1 MRAGLARVAGVA
13 AVLAVLGTT
22 SPATGELLYV
32 TEGNNLRRIDLA
44 SLDGPGP
51 TRTDVLVEHASRGE
65 EAGARSRHTDPRRRD
80 VNGMV
85 CRLPDGSGR
94 FVAGEDTG
102 QPTPPPGWGVF
113 TADGRPVGKLTA
125 TYFVEQGE
133 PYGCGFD
140 AQGRLFTTELGNVGF
155 GRPRGQLILWYP
167 PFARFPGP
175 PGAYPDTT
183 ATSGNFCK
191 LATDIGNA
199 IGLAID
205 DRGRVYV
212 ASSGRG
218 AIHRFTPPF
227 PAAPDAASGCGA
239 RDASGAPLA
248 EAVRRE
254 VFFRGLYT
262 FSGLAMAPNGHL
274 YAASVFT
281 GEILE
286 LDLEGR
292 LVRAVLEPEGW
303 LPPFP
308 TGNPMGLAVG
318 ADGALYYT
326 DLDLTWDGLSIAPGP
341 DGKVRRIR
349 FDAAGD
355 PLPPEILMDG
365 LAFPDGLG
373 VGPGALPDANPD
385 TP

>member
-1 MRAGLARVAGVA
+1 MLGVIGTATPA
-13 AVLAVLGTT
+13 AA
-22 SPATGELLYV
+22 EILYV
-32 TEGNNLRRIDLA
+32 TEGNNLRRIDLG
-44 SLDGPGP
+44 SLEGPGP
-51 TRTDVLVEHASRGE
+51 MRTDVLVEHASRGE
-65 EAGARSRHTDPRRRD
+65 DGGARSRHTDPRRRD

-102 QPTPPPGWGVF
+102 QPIPLPGWGVF
-113 TADGRPVGKLTA
+113 EADGRPVGKLTA

-133 PYGCGFD
+133 PYGCAFD

-155 GRPRGQLILWYP
+155 GRQRGQLILWYP
-167 PFARFPGP
+167 PFTGFPGP
-175 PGAYPDTT
+175 PGAYPETT

-191 LATDIGNA
+191 LATDLGNA
-199 IGLAID
+199 LGLAID
-205 DRGRVYV
+205 TRGRVYV

-227 PAAPDAASGCGA
+227 PTGPDAAAGCGG

-248 EAVRRE
+248 DTVRRE

-274 YAASVFT
+274 WAASVFT

-286 LDLEGR
+286 IDLEGR
-292 LVRAVLEPEGW
+292 RVRTLLDPPGW

-318 ADGALYYT
+318 SDGTLYYT

-349 FDAAGD
+349 FDADGD
-355 PLPPEILMDG
+355 PLPPEVLLEG

-373 VGPGALPDANPD
+373 VGPGSLPAPAGDAP
-385 TP
+385 